1 MLANTIVCFFQ
12 LVMAFQLNTFT
23 GKVSQ
28 AEGMKVDRSTR
39 FSYEELSG
47 AINNFSMDHKIGH
60 GDFGSVYSAEL
71 RGKVCLI
78 GYCVESHSGYG
89 GCHPCFCLGQRHCR
103 RGHSDCASRCST
115 VTSLK
120 LFCCYDLNY
129 MFEALFFICL

>member
-1 MLANTIVCFFQ
+1 MFFQ

-60 GDFGSVYSAEL
+60 GDFGSVYSTEL
-71 RGKVCLI
+71 RGKVSSTFSHCVTWI
-78 GYCVESHSGYG
+78 GNVVGAHALESSI
-89 GCHPCFCLGQRHCR
+89 
-103 RGHSDCASRCST
+103 D
-115 VTSLK
+115 
-120 LFCCYDLNY
+120 
-129 MFEALFFICL
+129 I

>member
-1 MLANTIVCFFQ
+1 MCYVGKHNSMFFQ

-60 GDFGSVYSAEL
+60 GDFGSVYSTEL
-71 RGKVCLI
+71 RGKVSSTFSHCVTWI
-78 GYCVESHSGYG
+78 GNVVGAHALESSI
-89 GCHPCFCLGQRHCR
+89 
-103 RGHSDCASRCST
+103 D
-115 VTSLK
+115 
-120 LFCCYDLNY
+120 
-129 MFEALFFICL
+129 I